1 MHFSSKMKP
10 FRNEERHFVKHI
22 QISFFLVYAKLKLL
36 RAGWVIFTNDE
47 QRKQNENEGAR
58 FPSGQ
63 TFPWSSGPLVV
74 H

>member
-10 FRNEERHFVKHI
+10 FRSKERHFVKHI
-22 QISFFLVYAKLKLL
+22 QISFSLVYAKLKL
-36 RAGWVIFTNDE
+36 
-47 QRKQNENEGAR
+47 KQNENGGAS

-63 TFPWSSGPLVV
+63 TLTWSSGPLVV